1 MFTMS
6 DTGSQ
11 RSPSPT
17 GKESAERSP
26 SLQQRLTRLARA
38 IYRLREDP
46 HVRAAV
52 VQTLEAIGG
61 IYNANSVSVIEYES
75 PVNGAEVRSSSTE
88 RLRWRQPALATGGA
102 PSARAESAPD
112 DSDATS
118 PDRATPRAD
127 RRETVARTIPI
138 GADGAIYGELR
149 MEGGDPDRAPT
160 EAERTLIEVAAQ
172 ALRPVLA
179 RRPQQNAQ
187 QNARQEARSGAP
199 AQPANGAFAA
209 PSDRLERRI
218 QTERALVEASRLL
231 LTSDTCD
238 FDRLM
243 EIVGTATGAAYAYLV
258 VITPSEIASGA
269 SLSSLSQRDGPFQ
282 LDTYQQYEWF
292 GASEEDETEQSDAG
306 NGSESVFAVP
316 ILSSDDQLFGY
327 IGIEYGPNAAASR
340 DEDTRILSVLGDLLC
355 SYLQRQI
362 SEEALRRSEN
372 RYRHFVDT
380 ISEAIWRVDISPP
393 IPTDAPVETQID
405 HLLANGIMAE
415 CNTAAAELAG
425 AETPDAILGK
435 PLGEVAGWVQTLV
448 REIVQA
454 EYRLRQHEHMDP
466 VDGRKR
472 HFVINT
478 VGVSE
483 NGRWTGLWGS
493 TTEVTERVQL
503 ERRMVATLERQ
514 QRRIGKNLHD
524 RVGQQLAGTRMLAQN
539 LAHRHFPDPEQPGRA
554 MIDRIVRYVQEATQ
568 HVNDLQRG
576 VMPVQVD
583 RDGLAQ
589 ALAELSSRT
598 GMHEDIRCAY
608 EHDGHTD
615 VEDHEIKLQLYRI
628 AQEATRNAV
637 LHADPA
643 TIEVRLET
651 KGDAV
656 LLQVKDD
663 GTGFDDPGDTSTNA
677 AFGLHSMRYRAR
689 AIGADLQIDTQP
701 GRGTTVR
708 CRLPVD
714 AL

>member
-1 MFTMS
+1 M
-6 DTGSQ
+6 
-11 RSPSPT
+11 
-17 GKESAERSP
+17 
-26 SLQQRLTRLARA
+26 
-38 IYRLREDP
+38 
-46 HVRAAV
+46 
-52 VQTLEAIGG
+52 LEAIADV
-61 IYNANSVSVIEYES
+61 YDAES
-75 PVNGAEVRSSSTE
+75 ATVLACDEPKNGTGVRSSLTE
-88 RLRWRQPALATGGA
+88 RYRWRRPGVATDEPPSDRPSNRGGNDQENA
-102 PSARAESAPD
+102 DA
-112 DSDATS
+112 ATS
-118 PDRATPRAD
+118 DRAAAD
-127 RRETVARTIPI
+127 PDPRETVIRTVPL
-138 GADGAIYGELR
+138 GADGTIRGELKI
-149 MEGGDPDRAPT
+149 EGGDSDTAPT
-160 EAERTLIEVAAQ
+160 DAERVLIEVAAQ
-172 ALRPVLA
+172 TLDSVLA
-179 RRPQQNAQ
+179 RRGRPVPP
-187 QNARQEARSGAP
+187 SGP
-199 AQPANGAFAA
+199 PTHGRGANGASAAA

-258 VITPSEIASGA
+258 VITPSAIASGA
-269 SLSSLSQRDGPFQ
+269 SLSSLGQRDGPFQ
-282 LDTYQQYEWF
+282 LDTYRQYEWL
-292 GASEEDETEQSDAG
+292 GSSEESETAPNGAEDG
-306 NGSESVFAVP
+306 NEAVFAVP

-393 IPTDAPVETQID
+393 ISTDAPVETQID
-405 HLLANGIMAE
+405 HLLTNGIMAE

-425 AETPDAILGK
+425 ADAPDAILGK
-435 PLGEVAGWVQTLV
+435 PLGEVAGWMQTLV
-448 REIVQA
+448 RDVVQA
-454 EYRLRQHEHMDP
+454 EYRLRQHEHMDHI
-466 VDGRKR
+466 DGRKR

-478 VGVSE
+478 VGVNE
-483 NGRWTGLWGS
+483 NGQWTGLWGS

-539 LAHRHFPDPEQPGRA
+539 LAHRHFPDPEEPGRT
-554 MIDRIVRYVQEATQ
+554 MIDRIVRYVQEAIQ

-598 GMHEDIRCAY
+598 GMHEDIQCTY

-637 LHADPA
+637 LHAEPA

-651 KGDAV
+651 NGDAL

-663 GTGFDDPGDTSTNA
+663 GTGFDDPGNTSTDA

-689 AIGADLQIDTQP
+689 AIGADLQIDTEP
-701 GRGTTVR
+701 GRGTVVR
-708 CRLPVD
+708 CQLPVN